1 MSFSIEDVG
10 DLPVRIIYQGYD
22 QLDYEII
29 GGMVLTPLTLN
40 HVRMFLDR
48 KPLLVRYFNR
58 DNQYEPHL
66 MLTHIFPNSQTH
78 RARCFDEG
86 LVVDTIN
93 DIEVR
98 TLDEFRDAAKKSA
111 ESGYLTMKA
120 TDGRF
125 MVLSLDKVLEEEAFL
140 SMAYI
145 YKRSALVDKL
155 TMLRAAKKELMG

>member
-1 MSFSIEDVG
+1 
-10 DLPVRIIYQGYD
+10 
-22 QLDYEII
+22 
-29 GGMVLTPLTLN
+29 
-40 HVRMFLDR
+40 
-48 KPLLVRYFNR
+48 
-58 DNQYEPHL
+58 